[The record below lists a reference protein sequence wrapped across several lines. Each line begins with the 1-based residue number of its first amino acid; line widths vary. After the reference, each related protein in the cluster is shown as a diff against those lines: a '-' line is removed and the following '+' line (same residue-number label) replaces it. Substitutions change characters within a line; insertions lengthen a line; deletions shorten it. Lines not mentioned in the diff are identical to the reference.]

1 MASVLGWR
9 NQPFLTLY
17 RCLQPLVTLAG
28 CGCYRPTPKRV
39 ACFGQISVGWR
50 EPGLTC
56 HFLVKL
62 HLQSWKTV
70 VTRMLIT
77 PKSGY
82 ISGCFDSFP
91 HITSVLK
98 EASLLLVKYWLDFSA
113 HIRGPAW
120 FCPAPPRTPNQAP
133 PHPIPHSP
141 TGLSILHEFQLPRP
155 SIFSPV
161 VCTISDNSLYISY
174 TQAAPLTKTWS
185 HPLQPSAMLPAVLC
199 CFNVSV
205 CITLSEYNA

>member
-1 MASVLGWR
+1 MCVLRGSESSSVVKVNYGNSPPLWLVGPLTAMASVLGWR
-9 NQPFLTLY
+9 NQPFLILY
-17 RCLQPLVTLAG
+17 RCLRPLVTLAG
-28 CGCYRPTPKRV
+28 CGCYRPTPKSV

-133 PHPIPHSP
+133 PPHPPP
-141 TGLSILHEFQLPRP
+141 PNRP
-155 SIFSPV
+155 V
-161 VCTISDNSLYISY
+161 
-174 TQAAPLTKTWS
+174 
-185 HPLQPSAMLPAVLC
+185 HPP
-199 CFNVSV
+199 
-205 CITLSEYNA
+205 